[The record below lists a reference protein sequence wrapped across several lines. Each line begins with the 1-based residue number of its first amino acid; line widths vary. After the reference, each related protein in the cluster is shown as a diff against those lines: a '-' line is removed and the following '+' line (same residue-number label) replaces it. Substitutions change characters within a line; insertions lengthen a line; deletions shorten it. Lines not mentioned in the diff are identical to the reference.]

1 MTGLAQYLYR
11 YVTPCSVLV
20 TYEYLYLLT
29 GVSNEE
35 VEATVDL
42 LTVLSQKLNV
52 TDSFEAEQ
60 IVDSLLNTID
70 LLLHD
75 RTPWVSKIVTASS
88 HSSLTL

>member
-11 YVTPCSVLV
+11 YDRSYSVPV

-29 GVSNEE
+29 GVSNKE

-52 TDSFEAEQ
+52 TDSSEAEQ